1 MASSKVLAWATAVIA
16 GLLAYYGLVLASTVS
31 VKYVWLLA
39 VSGAIGLYSKGVF
52 GRIAHEKLLVRLRS
66 SWGDSGGIDRNRNFT
81 DIERFFRL
89 VSVPNNHFVI
99 DDRTWEDLNGGLVF
113 AKIDRALTVYGQQYL
128 YSLLRVPVFE
138 QDELKRRSRLIRF
151 FQARPEVREQVQ
163 TILAKIGHYD
173 APNAISFLIDPPQIE
188 SLRYGW
194 LYTLLSCLAIAGIL
208 AWVIGLQLATVAVVA
223 VFVINLIIHTVVH
236 KKISGYF
243 HLIRAL
249 RRIVHFCRK
258 LAAVD
263 AGGWKLADRRIK
275 EALTKTKAFMRHSS
289 QVGLESVDPILG
301 SLLEYVSI
309 LFLLDVRGFE
319 RAVAM
324 IRKDRDALLTMYG
337 WIGELDA
344 LQAVASFRESLPYYC
359 EPVLKQGRESTE
371 KLVGEEMYHP
381 LLQDPV
387 PNSLTVGNQGILITG
402 SNMSGKSTFLRTV
415 GTNALFAQT
424 IYTCLAQA
432 YRSQFVKLL
441 TSIGRA
447 DNIIEGKSY
456 YLVEAQSILRVLKA
470 IEAES
475 SVTVMAIFDE
485 MYRGTNSEE
494 RIKAGCRVLEYA
506 AQPGTIILVATH
518 DLELTKMLEQGYANY
533 HFGEKVGGHGLEFDY
548 TLKLGPSQTRNA
560 ITLLKALGY
569 PQAITD

>member
-1 MASSKVLAWATAVIA
+1 
-16 GLLAYYGLVLASTVS
+16 
-31 VKYVWLLA
+31 
-39 VSGAIGLYSKGVF
+39 
-52 GRIAHEKLLVRLRS
+52 
-66 SWGDSGGIDRNRNFT
+66 
-81 DIERFFRL
+81 
-89 VSVPNNHFVI
+89 
-99 DDRTWEDLNGGLVF
+99 
-113 AKIDRALTVYGQQYL
+113 
-128 YSLLRVPVFE
+128 
-138 QDELKRRSRLIRF
+138 
-151 FQARPEVREQVQ
+151 
-163 TILAKIGHYD
+163 
-173 APNAISFLIDPPQIE
+173 
-188 SLRYGW
+188 
-194 LYTLLSCLAIAGIL
+194 
-208 AWVIGLQLATVAVVA
+208 
-223 VFVINLIIHTVVH
+223 
-236 KKISGYF
+236 
-243 HLIRAL
+243 
-249 RRIVHFCRK
+249 
-258 LAAVD
+258 
-263 AGGWKLADRRIK
+263 
-275 EALTKTKAFMRHSS
+275 
-289 QVGLESVDPILG
+289 
-301 SLLEYVSI
+301 
-309 LFLLDVRGFE
+309 
-319 RAVAM
+319 AVAM